1 MSFNNIGEIIQLEAK
16 RFMDEKGLETWI
28 IKMADYREMNNVF
41 VPTRFEVLWRLA
53 KADFSYAK
61 FNITAIEYDK
71 PEKF

>member
-1 MSFNNIGEIIQLEAK
+1 
-16 RFMDEKGLETWI
+16 
-28 IKMADYREMNNVF
+28 MADYREMNNVF